1 MKEIIAI
8 IRPKKVGAT
17 RLALEELGFPSQT
30 AVAVLGRGRQRGLA
44 TEVDVELSPE
54 ALAQGRSGGMKY
66 VPKRLLTLVVH
77 DDEVDSIVKTIARV
91 NRTGEIGDGK
101 IFVSPI
107 DDALRVRTSATGEN
121 AIL

>member
-1 MKEIIAI
+1 
-8 IRPKKVGAT
+8 
-17 RLALEELGFPSQT
+17 
-30 AVAVLGRGRQRGLA
+30 
-44 TEVDVELSPE
+44 
-54 ALAQGRSGGMKY
+54 
-66 VPKRLLTLVVH
+66 
-77 DDEVDSIVKTIARV
+77 VKTIARV

>member
-8 IRPKKVGAT
+8 LRPKKVGAT

-30 AVAVLGRGRQRGLA
+30 AVAVLGRGRQRGLT
-44 TEVDVELSPE
+44 TEVDVDLSRE
-54 ALAQGRSGGMKY
+54 ALEKGKAGGMKY